1 MPHIYEYLNARS
13 FINRNNHDEM
23 DYSLYLIDCP
33 PQIINSYSLVK
44 NVVKKVQE
52 FRTYSDVEIIQKLTD
67 RSALFFQTQ
76 VPNIT
81 NIEVP
86 VALS

>member
-1 MPHIYEYLNARS
+1 
-13 FINRNNHDEM
+13 M
-23 DYSLYLIDCP
+23 DYSLYLIDYP

-52 FRTYSDVEIIQKLTD
+52 FRTYSDAEIIQKLTD
-67 RSALFFQTQ
+67 RSALFFQAQ